1 MSGGGVLGGD
11 RDWSDGVAGGI
22 WITGGPSTMVN
33 GTSITGEVDCR
44 TGGTTDGDATVFR
57 DCAEIRL

>member
-1 MSGGGVLGGD
+1 MLGGD

-22 WITGGPSTMVN
+22 WITGGPSTTVN
-33 GTSITGEVDCR
+33 GTST
-44 TGGTTDGDATVFR
+44 TGGVGCGIGGVMGEGAPAFR